1 MTDKG
6 HIAAFNM
13 RGTLDGFHIAAFNL
27 EGTLE
32 GLRRCDPGELSEAWL
47 RSANQLLGLGGEMFD
62 YSWPDA
68 LSRIRTKFTSVRGS
82 ALATFLV
89 SDQIAASI
97 FLSRGEE
104 STAEGQVMS
113 IFAEALA
120 NSDPAR
126 EGGVAGAFEQIK
138 EIEERPLMV
147 VVPWLSEGVEQR
159 DHDLVRELAIHLAAA
174 YFRKP
179 PAAG

>member
-6 HIAAFNM
+6 HIAAFNL
-13 RGTLDGFHIAAFNL
+13 RGTLEGFHIAAFNL
-27 EGTLE
+27 DGTRE
-32 GLRRCDPGELSEAWL
+32 DIGRCEPGELSEGWL
-47 RSANQLLGLGGEMFD
+47 RAADELLRSGGEMFD

-68 LSRIRTKFTSVRGS
+68 LSNIRTKFASVRGP

-89 SDQIAASI
+89 SDEIAASV
-97 FLSRGEE
+97 FLSRGAG

-113 IFAEALA
+113 IFAESLA

-126 EGGVAGAFEQIK
+126 EGGVPGAFEQIK
-138 EIEERPLMV
+138 DIKERPLMV

-179 PAAG
+179 PSAG